1 MKIVDLSPVLFR
13 EYDLRGIV
21 GDIIDEDVAYTLGL
35 GYGSYVI
42 EKGIHMVV
50 VGHDNRVSSPS
61 LSKALIRGILETGCN
76 VVDLGLVTTP
86 MFYFARYSLKLYA
99 GVMITAS
106 HNSKEYNGFKISF
119 DEIGNAYGEHIQDFY
134 RFCCKKDFKKGQGCV
149 TDYDIKESYL
159 EYFVNSI
166 NLKNKDIKVV
176 VDCGNGTGSIIIEDI
191 LKRLGI
197 TYYLLYCKSDGN
209 FPNHSADPSVENNMK
224 DLKSKVIEL
233 GYDLGIGIDGDAD
246 RVAIVSERGQYLQA
260 DLYLLF
266 MSRYLK
272 DSLNEKKVLF
282 DVKCSRALTSGLAK
296 EGINGVMYRTGNS
309 YLNKK
314 MKEDNF
320 SFGGEYSGHIFYRDK
335 FAGFDD
341 GIYAGM
347 RFVEMIVNTGKKVSE
362 LLKDV
367 EKYYSLYS
375 EIKAG
380 EYRKK
385 IIVEKVKEYAKN
397 KKYSII
403 DLDGVRIEF
412 DYGWGLIRYSNTGPN
427 LVVRYESNTT
437 EGLEKIKEELSTL
450 VDNLLIEIKE

>member
-35 GYGSYVI
+35 GYGSYVL

-50 VGHDNRVSSPS
+50 VGHDNRTSSSS
-61 LSKALIRGILETGCN
+61 LSKALVRGILETGCN

-86 MFYFARYSLKLYA
+86 MFYFARFSLKLYA
-99 GVMITAS
+99 GIMITAS
-106 HNSKEYNGFKISF
+106 HNSKEYNGFKLSF

-134 RFCCKKDFKKGQGCV
+134 RFCARKEFKQGQGCV
-149 TDYDIKESYL
+149 TDFDIRESYL

-166 NLKNKDIKVV
+166 NLKHKDIKVV

-197 TYYLLYCKSDGN
+197 QYHLLYCESDGT
-209 FPNHSADPSVENNMK
+209 FPNHNADPSVENNMK

-233 GYDLGIGIDGDAD
+233 GYDMGIGIDGDAD
-246 RVAIVSERGQYLQA
+246 RVAIVSEKGQYLQS

-266 MSRYLK
+266 MSKYLK
-272 DSLNEKKVLF
+272 EDLKDNKVLF
-282 DVKCSRALTSGLAK
+282 DVKCSRALTEGLKDA
-296 EGINGVMYRTGNS
+296 GITGVMYRTGNS

-314 MKEDNF
+314 MKEDDF

-367 EKYYSLYS
+367 KKYYSLYN
-375 EIKAG
+375 EVNAG
-380 EYRKK
+380 ENGKR
-385 IIVEKVKEYAKN
+385 IIVDKVKEYAKSKN
-397 KKYSII
+397 YNFI
-403 DLDGVRIEF
+403 DIDGVRIEF
-412 DYGWGLIRYSNTGPN
+412 DHGWGLIRYSNTGPN
-427 LVVRYESNTT
+427 LVVRYESNTD
-437 EGLEKIKEELSTL
+437 EGLKQIDAELSSVVNKWL
-450 VDNLLIEIKE
+450 SQVKG

>member
-1 MKIVDLSPVLFR
+1 MKIVDLNRVLFR

-21 GDIIDEDVAYTLGL
+21 GDIVDEDVAYTLGL
-35 GYGSYVI
+35 GYGSYVLN
-42 EKGIHMVV
+42 KGIHMVV
-50 VGHDNRVSSPS
+50 VGHDNRVSSPA

-99 GVMITAS
+99 GIMITAS

-119 DEIGNAYGEHIQDFY
+119 DEVGNAYGERIQEFY
-134 RFCCKKDFKKGQGCV
+134 EFCKKKEFRQGEGCV

-159 EYFVNSI
+159 EYFANSI
-166 NLKNKDIKVV
+166 NLENKDIKVV

-197 TYYLLYCKSDGN
+197 TYHLLYCTSDGN
-209 FPNHSADPSVENNMK
+209 FPNHSADPSIEKNMT

-246 RVAIVSERGQYLQA
+246 RVAIVSEKGQYLQA

-266 MSRYLK
+266 MSKYLK
-272 DSLNEKKVLF
+272 DKLNENKVLF
-282 DVKCSRALTSGLAK
+282 DVKCSRALTDGLK
-296 EGINGVMYRTGNS
+296 ELGIQGVMYRTGNS

-335 FAGFDD
+335 FPGFDD

-347 RFVEMIVNTGKKVSE
+347 RFVEMVVNSKTKVSE
-362 LLKDV
+362 LLNDV
-367 EKYYSLYS
+367 KKYHSTYS
-375 EIKAG
+375 EINAG
-380 EYRKK
+380 ETGKR
-385 IIVEKVKEYAKN
+385 IIVEKVKEYALS
-397 KKYSII
+397 KKYKII
-403 DLDGVRIEF
+403 DLDGVRVEF
-412 DYGWGLIRYSNTGPN
+412 EDGWGLIRYSNTGPN
-427 LVVRYESNTT
+427 LVVRYESSTT
-437 EGLEKIKEELSTL
+437 GGLERIEKELSS
-450 VDNLLIEIKE
+450 VVNEWLIKVKG

>member
-42 EKGIHMVV
+42 DKGIHMVV

-61 LSKALIRGILETGCN
+61 LSNALIRGILETGCN

-99 GVMITAS
+99 GIMITAS
-106 HNSKEYNGFKISF
+106 HNSKEYNGFKMSF
-119 DEIGNAYGEHIQDFY
+119 NEIGNAYGEYIQDFY
-134 RFCCKKDFKKGQGCV
+134 KFCCKKEFKKGEGCV
-149 TDYDIKESYL
+149 TDFDIKESYL
-159 EYFVNSI
+159 DYFVNSI

-176 VDCGNGTGSIIIEDI
+176 VDCGNGTGSIIIEEI

-197 TYYLLYCKSDGN
+197 QYHLLYCESDGN
-209 FPNHSADPSVENNMK
+209 FPNHSADPSVEKNMT

-246 RVAIVSERGQYLQA
+246 RVAIVSEKGQYLQA

-266 MSRYLK
+266 MARYLK
-272 DSLNEKKVLF
+272 NNLRDNKILF
-282 DVKCSRALTSGLAK
+282 DVKCSRALTDGLK
-296 EGINGVMYRTGNS
+296 EADINGVMYRTGNS

-314 MKEDNF
+314 MKEDDF
-320 SFGGEYSGHIFYRDK
+320 SFGGEYSGHIFFRDK

-347 RFVEMIVNTGKKVSE
+347 RFVEMLVNTDTKVSE
-362 LLKDV
+362 LLKGV
-367 EKYYSLYS
+367 KNYYSVFT
-375 EIKAG
+375 EINAG
-380 EYRKK
+380 ESGKRV
-385 IIVEKVKEYAKN
+385 IVEKVKEYAHS
-397 KKYSII
+397 KKY
-403 DLDGVRIEF
+403 DTVELDGVRIEF
-412 DYGWGLIRYSNTGPN
+412 DHGWGLIRYSNTGPN
-427 LVVRYESNTT
+427 LVVRYESNT
-437 EGLEKIKEELSTL
+437 EDGLKLINEELSNVVYEWL
-450 VDNLLIEIKE
+450 EKVKE